1 MWYATQNRPRE
12 SSSRLTATIN
22 QPLHLLAQAIAQEH
36 RLSLSHLVREAL
48 YLYLPTIEPR
58 FAERLAE
65 LVAKQFKSPE
75 EGEESK

>member
-36 RLSLSHLVREAL
+36 RLSLSYIVREAL
-48 YLYLPTIEPR
+48 YHYLPTIEPR

-65 LVAKQFKSPE
+65 LAAKQLERP
-75 EGEESK
+75 EGEKPK